1 MSEGTDHATFTS
13 LNCRVSMQIVVRIL
27 EAATMQERFSGRNPG
42 HATPRG
48 LSCLALATLLVLGF
62 NPPLSIA
69 QTCSTMTTATGPIA
83 KAADPQNKST
93 DTPAP
98 LAIDL
103 AVLKGLAPVSIL
115 ANTYAGAAALGANY
129 TVTGSIASGA
139 IRQATLLP
147 FSEQQQQALRDV
159 FITQANLAQ
168 LADGLGTTLGAA
180 YLARAHYIDRS
191 HCTDLSQ
198 PVADVIAY
206 ANATTSTHANAGK
219 YFFANATTNG
229 TIPVAPEATAILKD
243 IGGQTDI
250 FGKSYNLPSGSP
262 GADSYG
268 NSRPFQ
274 TKPTPTPIVGLDYF
288 NVPTDNTVY
297 NRGPIMNLISSPSY
311 PSGHTTYGY
320 MGSLV
325 LAVLVPERYQQM
337 ITRAAEYGNDRILI
351 GAHYAMDVMAGRT
364 LASYDLAHL
373 LADDRAYLDRTFPA
387 TPKITDFQAAIKAAR
402 ASMTATL
409 EAACGKTVQQCALE
423 DTGRLS
429 NPAANEAFYADT
441 QTYNLPIVYSK
452 TANSIEDVGSLAP
465 EAGYLLTIAFPS
477 LTLQQADQ
485 ILTETEGPGGGFL
498 DDGSSFGVYSRLNL
512 YAAAGKA
519 VAVTASRPSEAGKRS
534 AFSH

>member
-1 MSEGTDHATFTS
+1 
-13 LNCRVSMQIVVRIL
+13 
-27 EAATMQERFSGRNPG
+27 MQERFYGRNARRSAG
-42 HATPRG
+42 SA
-48 LSCLALATLLVLGF
+48 LFCFALATLLVLDF
-62 NPPLSIA
+62 HATLSIA
-69 QTCSTMTTATGPIA
+69 QACSTMTAMAGPIQ
-83 KAADPQNKST
+83 KAANPQNTHT

-103 AVLKGLAPVSIL
+103 AVLKGLAPVTIL
-115 ANTYAGAAALGANY
+115 ANTSAGAATLGANF
-129 TVTGSIASGA
+129 TVTGGIASGA

-147 FSEQQQQALRDV
+147 FPEQQQQALRDV
-159 FITQANLAQ
+159 FITQANLAE

-198 PVADVIAY
+198 PLADVIAY
-206 ANATTSTHANAGK
+206 ANATTGTHSNSGK
-219 YFFANATTNG
+219 YFFANATTDG
-229 TIPVAPEATAILKD
+229 KTSVSPEAMAILKD
-243 IGGQTDI
+243 IGGQTDV
-250 FGKSYNLPSGSP
+250 FGKNYNLPSGSP
-262 GADSYG
+262 GADAYG

-274 TKPTPTPIVGLDYF
+274 TEPRATPIVGLDYF

-297 NRGPIMNLISSPSY
+297 NRGPIMNLINSPSY

-337 ITRAAEYGNDRILI
+337 ITRGAEYGNDRILI

-364 LASYDLAHL
+364 LATYDLAHL
-373 LADDRAYLDRTFPA
+373 LANDPAYLDRTFPG
-387 TPKITDFQAAIKAAR
+387 TPAIKDFQAAIKAAR

-409 EAACGKTVQQCALE
+409 EAACGKTVQQCARE

-441 QTYNLPIVYSK
+441 QTYNLPIVYTK
-452 TANSIEDVGSLAP
+452 TANSVEDVGIVAP
-465 EAGYLLTIAFPS
+465 EAGYLLTIAYPP

-519 VAVTASRPSEAGKRS
+519 AAVAAGRPSEAGKGYAS
-534 AFSH
+534 SH